1 MLGKGGCKLK
11 KRMICFVFSSMV
23 LSACSFQQTMVEE
36 KKFAE
41 SLEANEDMM
50 SDPMPVQSVKNVL
63 PFSFYTPSF
72 LPYDSTDNPKAVV
85 RKMGDKRIALDIKYE
100 RQEKGMRDYIELT
113 VANFSYNFPYIVEQ
127 NRFQEKVRLA
137 NGIIA
142 YFKNSNEEMD
152 GEDMATLT
160 WKEKNVEYQLLYRN
174 VRDQD
179 SEDVKKNL
187 VYIASKMQ

>member
-1 MLGKGGCKLK
+1 MLRKGGYKLK
-11 KRMICFVFSSMV
+11 KRMICFVFSSIV
-23 LSACSFQQTMVEE
+23 LNACSFQQTMVEE
-36 KKFAE
+36 KKFAAD
-41 SLEANEDMM
+41 LEASEDMM

-72 LPYDSTDNPKAVV
+72 LPYEPTNNPKAVV
-85 RKMGDKRIALDIKYE
+85 RKMGEKRIALDIKYE

-113 VANFSYNFPYIVEQ
+113 VANFSYNFPFIVEQ
-127 NRFQEKVRLA
+127 NRFQEKVKLT
-137 NGIIA
+137 NGITA

-174 VRDQD
+174 VRDQNN
-179 SEDVKKNL
+179 EDVKQNL
-187 VYIASKMQ
+187 VYVASKMQ